1 MTDQQIKHVEEQL
14 ISFIDRV
21 VAEKEKATPA
31 EIAAL
36 PKAAFALEKIHRL

>member
-1 MTDQQIKHVEEQL
+1 MTGEQIKHVEEQL

-36 PKAAFALEKIHRL
+36 PKVALALARIHEL